1 MKEYQFRM
9 EEAAKRDH
17 RRIGIAQDLF
27 RFNELSPGS
36 AFFSPMGTRLYNTL
50 IEFMRKQY
58 RIRGYTE
65 VTTPNIFNMQLWNIS
80 GHAQNYKQNMFVFE
94 VEKQEYRPPAPNNN
108 TAFVY

>member
-1 MKEYQFRM
+1 M
-9 EEAAKRDH
+9 
-17 RRIGIAQDLF
+17 
-27 RFNELSPGS
+27 
-36 AFFSPMGTRLYNTL
+36 
-50 IEFMRKQY
+50 
-58 RIRGYTE
+58 RGYTE